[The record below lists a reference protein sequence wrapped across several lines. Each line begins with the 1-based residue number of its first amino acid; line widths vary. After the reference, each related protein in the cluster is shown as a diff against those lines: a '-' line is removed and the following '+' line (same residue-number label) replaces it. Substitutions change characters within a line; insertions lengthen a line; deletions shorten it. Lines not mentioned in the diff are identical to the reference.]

1 VKNQKLF
8 GSHNYENVVAHVA
21 SGVAREKKKKG
32 CSIWHSFAFVV
43 VRTFHARI

>member
-21 SGVAREKKKKG
+21 SGVAREKKTK
-32 CSIWHSFAFVV
+32 VV
-43 VRTFHARI
+43 QFGIVLHLLL